1 MHSQYS
7 EVSMVDSTLQAAR
20 KLFGEHQRQIAEQ
33 TDRLFAMLMGFQ
45 WLVAIFI
52 SLWLSPKT
60 WTDPLSKVHPHVW
73 AALFIGGAISLLA
86 AVLALKRTRAT
97 STRYIIA

>member
-1 MHSQYS
+1 
-7 EVSMVDSTLQAAR
+7 MVDSSLPAAR

-52 SLWLSPKT
+52 SLWISPKT
-60 WTDPLSKVHPHVW
+60 WTGAASRVHPHVW
-73 AALFIGGAISLLA
+73 AAIFLGGAISLLP
-86 AVLALKRTRAT
+86 VVVALKRPGVT
-97 STRYIIA
+97 STRYLIAVAQMLM